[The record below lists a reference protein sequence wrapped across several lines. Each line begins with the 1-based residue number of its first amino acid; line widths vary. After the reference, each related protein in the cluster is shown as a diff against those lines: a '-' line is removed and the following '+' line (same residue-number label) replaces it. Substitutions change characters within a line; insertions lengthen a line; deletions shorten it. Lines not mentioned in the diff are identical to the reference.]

1 MTNRILAAAAL
12 ALLATFSPNLALA
25 SGGDDSDTDTRFVK
39 ARVVEVGERRI
50 AVITRS
56 EIEHVIAVDSDATK
70 VKVGERLVSVKDLRE
85 GDVVTVELDELNPVK
100 FARNIQ
106 ISTQSGSQ
114 VARAKP

>member
-1 MTNRILAAAAL
+1 MTKRFLAAAAL

-25 SGGDDSDTDTRFVK
+25 SGGDDADTDTRYVK

-56 EIEHVIAVDSDATK
+56 EVEHVIAVDGETTK

-85 GDVVTVELDELNPVK
+85 GDVVTVELDELNPMK
-100 FARNIQ
+100 FARNITVGVRLAEQ
-106 ISTQSGSQ
+106 T
-114 VARAKP
+114 ARTP